1 MKQRCIDAVTAAA
14 GRPLTQPEL
23 TDIESRILKEKRY
36 LAIRDKAAYQAMT
49 ETERLTEAAK
59 RAAQGI
65 LDEAGKKK
73 QRIERTLAVDDQ
85 IQSYIQDMKA
95 KFPKMNGLE
104 ALERYLGWFADFK
117 NMGQS
122 LESLHAAVTADYTRR
137 LVDIYDAIGP
147 KAFGLFQNKAGT
159 TAMIYELF
167 GQDASKITTPAIAK
181 VAKSVIKP
189 WLETMEQMRQHYNR
203 LGGEIGK
210 LRDWRFPQVHDQL
223 RVAKAGADA
232 WINDVLA
239 FGLKRTNYIRDD
251 GNPMN
256 DNEVRAALK
265 DAWISI
271 STGGADD
278 VDPGAR
284 GNPMRAKRH
293 AERREI
299 HFETPEGF
307 VKYQDKYGTGDAY
320 SVMMGHVKSL
330 SRDIATLEKF
340 GPNADLMFDTWL
352 DRIVQNEK
360 LDNPQQGDYGK
371 IDARAVKVQNLY
383 DYLTGRT
390 LPVANQHLASAFD
403 TLRSWIVATK
413 MGSAFI
419 SSLPDNATMRLTAFV
434 NNIPEIKLARN
445 QLAYLNPANKTEL
458 AMARRVGLSL
468 DTMLGEVNRWGA
480 DQFGPRWS
488 AKAASLTMRASGL
501 NAATEGRRRAF
512 GVSMMGSVGST
523 VRRYAKLADIK
534 TIDKKVLA
542 GSGVSETVFKVW
554 KLATL
559 EDWGNGNDTMLTP
572 ETIYRIPDA
581 KLVGTPLPDKNGQ
594 SRFATVEDA
603 KNIKQDAALKLLGMV
618 LDETN
623 MAVMMS
629 DARQKA
635 WLAGWRKGTW
645 SGEIVSSFMLL
656 KGMPTAMLRKSFT
669 RGVYGMDTKAG
680 KAAYLAA
687 YIASTTLVGAV
698 AAQVFEIMNG
708 RDPKDM
714 QAPKFW
720 ASAMLKGGS
729 LGVYGDFLF
738 QTNSSYGNTP
748 LAMAAGPV
756 ASYLED
762 LTDLSQGSLIRVAQG
777 KRSEFGPN
785 AIKFVKNN
793 IPLQNL
799 WYTRAVTDRMIF
811 NNLQDW
817 SSPGYVRRTEA
828 RLKRDFGQDFW
839 WKMNETLPGR
849 APNLQQA
856 IGGR

>member
-14 GRPLTQPEL
+14 GRALTKPEL
-23 TDIESRILKEKRY
+23 TDIEARILKEKRW
-36 LAIRDKAAYQAMT
+36 LAVRDKAAYQQMS
-49 ETERLTEAAK
+49 EGERLTEAAK
-59 RAAQGI
+59 RAAAGI
-65 LDEAGKKK
+65 LEEAGKKK
-73 QRIERTLAVDDQ
+73 QRIERTLAVNDQ
-85 IQSYIQDMKA
+85 IDSYLKEMKA
-95 KFPKMNGLE
+95 KFPKMSGME
-104 ALERYLGWFADFK
+104 AMERYLGWFADFK

-122 LESLHAAVTADYTRR
+122 LESLHAAVAADYTRR
-137 LVDIYDAIGP
+137 LVDVYDAIGP
-147 KAFGLFQNKAGT
+147 KAFGLFQNKNGT
-159 TAMIYELF
+159 TALIYELF
-167 GQDASKITTPAIAK
+167 HHDSSKVVAPAIAK
-181 VAKSVIKP
+181 VAKEVVKP
-189 WLETMEQMRQHYNR
+189 WIETMEQMRQHYNR
-203 LGGEIGK
+203 LGGDIGK

-223 RVAKAGADA
+223 RVAKAGADQWA
-232 WINDVLA
+232 NDVLA
-239 FGLKRTNYIRDD
+239 FGLKREAYIRDD

-265 DAWISI
+265 DAWVSI

-299 HFETPEGF
+299 HFEGPDGF
-307 VKYQDKYGTGDAY
+307 IKYQEKYGTGDAY
-320 SVMMGHVKSL
+320 SVMMGHVKVM
-330 SRDIATLEKF
+330 SRDIAVLDRF

-352 DRIVQNEK
+352 DKITQDEK
-360 LDNPQQGDYGK
+360 LDNPQKGDIGK
-371 IDARAVKVQNLY
+371 IDARAVKAQNLY
-383 DYLTGRT
+383 DYLSGRT
-390 LPVANQHLASAFD
+390 LPVANQHLANGFD

-434 NNIPEIKLARN
+434 NNIPEMRLARN
-445 QLAYLNPANKTEL
+445 QLAYLNPKNKTEL

-488 AKAASLTMRASGL
+488 GKAASLTMRASGL
-501 NAATEGRRRAF
+501 NAVTEGRRRAF

-523 VRRYAKLADIK
+523 VARYAKLADIK

-542 GSGVSETVFKVW
+542 GSGITEDVFKVW
-554 KLATL
+554 KMAEL
-559 EDWGNGNDTMLTP
+559 EDWGNGNTNMLTP
-572 ETIYRIPDA
+572 ETIYRVPDA
-581 KLVGTPLPDKNGQ
+581 RLVGQSIPGKDGQ
-594 SRFATVEDA
+594 SRFATLEDA
-603 KNIKQDAALKLLGMV
+603 KAMKQNAALKLLGMV

-656 KGMPTAMLRKSFT
+656 KGMPMAMLRKNFS

-687 YIASTTLVGAV
+687 TIASTTLVGAV
-698 AAQVFEIMNG
+698 AAQIAEIVNG
-708 RDPKDM
+708 KDPKDM
-714 QAPKFW
+714 TAPKFW

-762 LTDLSQGSLIRVAQG
+762 LTDLSQGSLIRMTQG

-811 NNLQDW
+811 NNLQDMV
-817 SSPGYVRRTEA
+817 SPGYVRRTEA
-828 RLKRDFGQDFW
+828 RLKRDYGQDFW
-839 WKMNETLPGR
+839 WKMNQSLPGR

-856 IGGR
+856 VGGR